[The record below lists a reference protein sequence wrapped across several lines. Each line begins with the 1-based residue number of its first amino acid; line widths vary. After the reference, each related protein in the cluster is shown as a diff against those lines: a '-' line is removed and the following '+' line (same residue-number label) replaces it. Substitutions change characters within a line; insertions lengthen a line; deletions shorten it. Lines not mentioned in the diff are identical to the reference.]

1 MVDMN
6 IVNPQY
12 IRDYITDK
20 FKQDGKLSASGRE
33 FIMASPY
40 VENDWKRHFSINLDT
55 GLWQCF
61 KTGEK
66 GNFVKLFA
74 YLENITTKRAY
85 TKLIID
91 NFFFDG
97 EFVDQPE
104 YETKKE
110 EVDLTPVNINSHES
124 DDPLVQK
131 AWTFLFGRG
140 LFNLN
145 EESEDPYYVCKS
157 GKYENRVIIPFK
169 DEGEMFYF
177 QARALDDRK
186 PKYLNPGAENGPKPS
201 EILYPYDESSDH
213 LVVCEGPLDAISLQI
228 RGVNATSTMGCSISR
243 VQAEMLQ
250 DFNGKIV
257 LGYDNDDAG
266 DRGIKN
272 FDTLRKEMRMASFE
286 VCPPPSGYKDWNEA
300 AMADEDLYS
309 WVCEKSYAYSYE
321 NILERRLRL
330 L

>member
-6 IVNPQY
+6 IINPQY
-12 IRDYITDK
+12 IRDYITEK
-20 FKQDGKLSASGRE
+20 FSQDGKLSASGRE

-66 GNFVKLFA
+66 GNFVKLYA
-74 YLENITTKRAY
+74 YLENLTTKKAY
-85 TKLIID
+85 TKLILD
-91 NFFFDG
+91 NFFFDK
-97 EFVDQPE
+97 ELTDLPE
-104 YETKKE
+104 HTAEKE
-110 EVDLTPVNINSHES
+110 DVDLLPVSINSHDSEDS
-124 DDPLVQK
+124 LVQK

-140 LFNLN
+140 LFNLT
-145 EESEDPYYVCKS
+145 EEDPEPFYVCKS

-169 DEGEMFYF
+169 DEGDMFYF

-201 EILYPYDESSDH
+201 EILYPYDETADY

-243 VQAEMLQ
+243 TQAEILQ
-250 DFNGKIV
+250 DFSGKLI

-266 DRGIKN
+266 ERGIKK
-272 FDTLRKEMRMASFE
+272 FEDLRKEMRMTSFE

-300 AMADEDLYS
+300 AVADQDLFS
-309 WVCEKSYAYSYE
+309 WVCEKSYVYSYE
-321 NILERRLRL
+321 NILNKQLRSL
-330 L
+330 